1 MSSFD
6 TFVFALSILLLGF
19 SSSVI
24 LSLST
29 RVRYYKDIINKRK
42 AFFDKTLELISRN
55 ENIDVQKY
63 LDVAFDELEMR

>member
-1 MSSFD
+1 MSGFE
-6 TFVFALSILLLGF
+6 TFLFALSILLLGF
-19 SSSVI
+19 CFSVI

-63 LDVAFDELEMR
+63 LDVAFEELERR